1 MKLKDT
7 AVVVTGGASGL
18 GGATADYFASQGAK
32 VTIFDLN
39 EELGTAH
46 AAKIGGAFAKV
57 NVASEDDVKAGLDI
71 AEAAHGVTR
80 ILVNCAGIIG
90 AGKIVGRGE
99 AMPLDRYKAA
109 IDVNLVGSFNCMRLV
124 AERLIQKAEPIDG
137 ERGVLIS
144 TASIAGY
151 EGQVGQVAYAASKGG
166 IIGMTLPVA
175 RDLARD
181 LIRNMTIAPGT
192 FMTPMLAA
200 VPDEVRAA
208 LAANVP
214 NPSRLGDPVEFAKLA
229 QHIAENPYLNGEVI
243 RIDGALRMQPK

>member
-1 MKLKDT
+1 MKLENT
-7 AVVVTGGASGL
+7 AVVITGGASGL
-18 GGATADYFASQGAK
+18 GGATAEYFASRGAK

-39 EELGTAH
+39 EEQGQAH
-46 AAKIGGAFAKV
+46 ADKIGGVFAKV
-57 NVASEDDVKAGLDI
+57 NVASEEDVKAGLDK
-71 AEAAHGVTR
+71 AEAAHGTTR

-99 AMPLDRYKAA
+99 AMPLDRYKGT
-109 IDVNLVGSFNCMRLV
+109 IEVNLVGSFNCMRLV
-124 AERLIQKAEPIDG
+124 AERLAKADEIDG

-151 EGQVGQVAYAASKGG
+151 EGQMGQVAYAASKGG

-181 LIRNMTIAPGT
+181 KIRNMTIAPGI
-192 FMTPMLAA
+192 FMTPMMEA
-200 VPDEVRAA
+200 VPEDVRAA

-229 QHIAENPYLNGEVI
+229 EHIAENGYLNGEVI
-243 RIDGALRMQPK
+243 RMDGALRMQPR